1 MTQWTIRKHK
11 WLKMIHIS
19 NCVLYPSLRCASY
32 KGSFRAYNFPSPSV
46 QRIQSL
52 KLLLFVLFNLLI
64 HLTQRSR
71 ATSRVCSVSCK
82 TLTRRRRQSIECVAT
97 LRRWQ
102 ATRGCSSGSSIKS
115 ATIRKSFQRRNG
127 ANEATFICS
136 FWSDTPICVSLPRWA
151 TKTYWSAYFVFCISF
166 QSQETEICLRV
177 FEETKWSAVCYRRPI
192 RQPVLTKSSTGIG
205 QFPNRY
211 WPNWQ
216 YIHINNAYSYCRHA
230 EIANRYWPIRQ
241 PVLTNSPTG
250 IGQFTNRYW
259 PKHQPVLAK
268 LPTGIDQIANSF
280 LGSMVGDFVN
290 TGCWFGQYRLAN
302 WPIPVGELV
311 NTGWRIGQYRLAISA
326 WRQ

>member
-1 MTQWTIRKHK
+1 MDHSKASK

-19 NCVLYPSLRCASY
+19 NSVSVPALCIIHILC

-64 HLTQRSR
+64 HPTQRSR
-71 ATSRVCSVSCK
+71 AISRVCSVSCK

-151 TKTYWSAYFVFCISF
+151 TKSSPKHIDLLILYFVFHSKAKR
-166 QSQETEICLRV
+166 L
-177 FEETKWSAVCYRRPI
+177 
-192 RQPVLTKSSTGIG
+192 KS
-205 QFPNRY
+205 
-211 WPNWQ
+211 
-216 YIHINNAYSYCRHA
+216 
-230 EIANRYWPIRQ
+230 
-241 PVLTNSPTG
+241 V
-250 IGQFTNRYW
+250 
-259 PKHQPVLAK
+259 
-268 LPTGIDQIANSF
+268 
-280 LGSMVGDFVN
+280 
-290 TGCWFGQYRLAN
+290 
-302 WPIPVGELV
+302 
-311 NTGWRIGQYRLAISA
+311 
-326 WRQ
+326 